1 MLYPVNPVG
10 FGSMIVSTGVS
21 IAVFFGALRPGRP
34 AVLAAGG
41 DRAGPGAAAD
51 PGRRDQGPLLPT
63 PYRRRH
69 DLPMYD
75 EHGSPSGELP
85 HCHVCRQDLERPDV
99 AKCQTHDAVVCSL
112 CRAPTR
118 WVTTCCRRPDRAA

>member
-1 MLYPVNPVG
+1 VAIGLALVLPP
-10 FGSMIVSTGVS
+10 IL
-21 IAVFFGALRPGRP
+21 AVATKGRYYLRRTDDGI
-34 AVLAAGG
+34 
-41 DRAGPGAAAD
+41 
-51 PGRRDQGPLLPT
+51 
-63 PYRRRH
+63 